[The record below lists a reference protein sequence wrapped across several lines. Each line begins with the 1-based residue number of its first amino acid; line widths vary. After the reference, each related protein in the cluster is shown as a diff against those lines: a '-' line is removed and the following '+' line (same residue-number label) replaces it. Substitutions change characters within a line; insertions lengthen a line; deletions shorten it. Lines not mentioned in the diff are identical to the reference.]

1 MSNFA
6 LTNNHILVL
15 VFAISKW
22 FSNQKI
28 IFVVVGKLN
37 GEIKL
42 IPRGLY
48 GRGKIILRILIPS
61 WSPTS
66 DWSLHHIYLL
76 VLSTLDWIFF
86 NKYELTVVKRK
97 VWSNVTTALITINSI
112 TSKGEL
118 KTNPC
123 VQKRLIIHCTPLWSH
138 HPF

>member
-61 WSPTS
+61 
-66 DWSLHHIYLL
+66 
-76 VLSTLDWIFF
+76 
-86 NKYELTVVKRK
+86 
-97 VWSNVTTALITINSI
+97 
-112 TSKGEL
+112 
-118 KTNPC
+118 
-123 VQKRLIIHCTPLWSH
+123 
-138 HPF
+138 